1 MLASCRER
9 ALTLCLRLQSQ
20 ITTIQMEVS
29 GTQSSTE
36 KSLQLRISELL
47 AMLEK
52 QQTTITTQEEVR
64 KSLINNHQ

>member
-1 MLASCRER
+1 
-9 ALTLCLRLQSQ
+9 
-20 ITTIQMEVS
+20 MEVS

-64 KSLINNHQ
+64 KSL